1 MTREHDPAIQ
11 YDGQGRLRH
20 LLTLDGMPRKTMVG
34 LLDGAQA
41 LCDGRRGTG
50 TPGILADLF
59 FEPSTRTRCSFEIA
73 AGRLGWQVVNFTE
86 ANSSLVKGE
95 TLADTVRTL
104 AAMGVT
110 ACAVRHTDPAAVWTV
125 ARSAPE
131 TMSVIN
137 AGGGSDDHPTQG
149 LLDALTVR
157 QRKGALEGL
166 TISICGDIRHSRV
179 ARSDIHAFG
188 ALGAEGIR
196 LVGPEELLPRET
208 PAHCER
214 YTDFEAGIRGADVIV
229 MLRIQTERM
238 TAASVPDAAA
248 YHAHWGLTAD
258 RLASAKPD
266 CLVLHPGPANPGV
279 EITTEVLEGPRS
291 AVLTQVRN
299 GVQVRAHLLSELTRA
314 A

>member
-11 YDGQGRLRH
+11 YDRQGRLRH
-20 LLTLDGMPRKTMVG
+20 LLTLDGMPRETMVG

-41 LCDGRRGTG
+41 MCDGRRGTD

-131 TMSVIN
+131 AMSVIN

-188 ALGAEGIR
+188 TLGAEGIR

-238 TAASVPDAAA
+238 AAASVPDAAA
-248 YHAHWGLTAD
+248 YHEHWGLTPD

-279 EITTEVLEGPRS
+279 EITNSVLEGPHS

-299 GVQVRAHLLSELTRA
+299 GVHVRAHLLSELTRPA
-314 A
+314 